1 MQSRTVSVT
10 LLLASA
16 AALALAS
23 PLTTADQQ
31 NHSTVIKSLGFSYFN
46 IDVQSIFI
54 MYDVFGMLVHKTFT
68 SNPFGWKRSLIHV
81 LKILNFNIKKVK
93 LGTFSRYCEYPFT
106 TLTLAVRSE
115 ILTPVGSSD
124 MNL

>member
-54 MYDVFGMLVHKTFT
+54 MYDVFGMLVHKTKP
-68 SNPFGWKRSLIHV
+68 SPAIHV
-81 LKILNFNIKKVK
+81 
-93 LGTFSRYCEYPFT
+93 
-106 TLTLAVRSE
+106 
-115 ILTPVGSSD
+115 VGKD
-124 MNL
+124 P

>member
-16 AALALAS
+16 AAVALAS

-46 IDVQSIFI
+46 IDVQSILI
-54 MYDVFGMLVHKTFT
+54 IVGEDAMYDVFGMLVHKTFT
-68 SNPFGWKRSLIHV
+68 SNPCGSQRSSVHV
-81 LKILNFNIKKVK
+81 LKILN
-93 LGTFSRYCEYPFT
+93 
-106 TLTLAVRSE
+106 
-115 ILTPVGSSD
+115 
-124 MNL
+124 